1 MMRPAFLLAVVLALG
16 ACATD
21 ANRYAV
27 APPEVSERIRIAF
40 SSVELREVSLPTYAA
55 ADEIHQ
61 ETPDGVLKST
71 TDVLWADTP
80 ERAVALSLSRN
91 MAKLTRAQIASDPWP
106 FEAFPDARLDIRF
119 EELLARADGRYQAS
133 GQYFVAVEEGRERSG
148 LFDLT
153 VDYDPAGGAAAI
165 AEARG
170 TLILNVA
177 AEIAREGL
185 R

>member
-1 MMRPAFLLAVVLALG
+1 MIRPALFVLVMTLG
-16 ACATD
+16 ACASD

-27 APPEVSERIRIAF
+27 TPPEVSERIRIAF
-40 SSVELREVSLPTYAA
+40 GSVELREVSLPTYAA

-61 ETPDGVLKST
+61 EAPDGVLKST
-71 TDVLWADTP
+71 TDVLWADAP
-80 ERAVALSLSRN
+80 ERAIALSLSRN
-91 MAKLTRAQIASDPWP
+91 LAQLTRARVASDPWP
-106 FEAFPDARLDIRF
+106 FEEFPDARLDVRF

-153 VDYDPAGGAAAI
+153 VTYDPVGGAAAI

-170 TLILNVA
+170 ALILNVA
-177 AEIAREGL
+177 TEIAREGL